1 MKKIN
6 ESAGIR
12 WTLCALC
19 IVGTATAVIQ
29 IPKLSAA
36 ESNTT
41 AMPASVSP
49 IASSPAMMDVPAAP
63 ATPATPATTNPAKD
77 AIKTDAVKKPTAAT
91 DPSVLPEQFKVY
103 YNPKLGISK
112 KVYKGATEK
121 VILTN
126 NENVKDGQGCYVS
139 CFSKNAKDAVY
150 PVDTNVY
157 LMGQIRVQG
166 QYHNGNCLPKGFE
179 DKDVRASK
187 EFKAKC
193 EEAFPER
200 CEKDSCWASGSN
212 TANWF

>member
-36 ESNTT
+36 EGNTT
-41 AMPASVSP
+41 ATPVSVP
-49 IASSPAMMDVPAAP
+49 PTASSPAMMDVPAT
-63 ATPATPATTNPAKD
+63 TPATSATNNPAKEAMKSD
-77 AIKTDAVKKPTAAT
+77 EAAKKPTAAT
-91 DPSVLPEQFKVY
+91 DPSVLPEQFKIY
-103 YNPKLGISK
+103 YDPKLGISK
-112 KVYKGATEK
+112 KVYKGAAEK
-121 VILTN
+121 VILN
-126 NENVKDGQGCYVS
+126 NNDVKDGQGCYVS

-166 QYHNGNCLPKGFE
+166 QYQNGNCLPKGFE